1 MGSELHILRCL
12 AILLAAT
19 YHMPVAYTNLWQT
32 KNVPKYFESPPP
44 NSRGARSS
52 ISENSRILD
61 KWITEYVLFCDHFFC
76 LVQPL
81 GFIPVVHLGF
91 SFLLYGCTVTVY
103 PSTCW
108 WALGLFLMWGQY
120 EYVAYEYPLIGLW
133 EHTFSLL
140 SSKEW
145 DHGVVLKYV
154 FNYIRN
160 CQILFQGGLI
170 ILYFH

>member
-76 LVQPL
+76 LVQSL

-91 SFLLYGCTVTVY
+91 SFFIVWMYRSCLSIHLLMGIGIVFNVGAVWIRHLWISVY
-103 PSTCW
+103 RSVGT
-108 WALGLFLMWGQY
+108 
-120 EYVAYEYPLIGLW
+120 
-133 EHTFSLL
+133 
-140 SSKEW
+140 
-145 DHGVVLKYV
+145 YV
-154 FNYIRN
+154 FTS
-160 CQILFQGGLI
+160 FK
-170 ILYFH
+170 